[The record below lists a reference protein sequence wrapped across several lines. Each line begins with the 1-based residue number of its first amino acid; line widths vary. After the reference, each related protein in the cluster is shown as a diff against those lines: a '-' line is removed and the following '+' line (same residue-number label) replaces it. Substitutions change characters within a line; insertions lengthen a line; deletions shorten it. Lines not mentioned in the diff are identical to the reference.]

1 LRGVK
6 LKATVL
12 ALTAALA
19 IGALAG
25 PSASAQPTAGK
36 SAEDLVRFLT
46 KGKLKVKNKIS
57 YLFQCARDCDV
68 TVTLRLVVPGVKA
81 PPDVASGSF
90 TAGIPIK
97 DGFKPSGPLQKA
109 IREGGGKSKLKSTI
123 VANIP
128 TTGENDV
135 DRRTFKF
142 K

>member
-1 LRGVK
+1 MR
-6 LKATVL
+6 LKTTVL

-25 PSASAQPTAGK
+25 PSASAEPTAGK
-36 SAEDLVRFLT
+36 SAEDLVQFLT

-57 YLFQCARDCDV
+57 YLFQCARDCEA

-81 PPDVASGSF
+81 PPDTLSGNF
-90 TAGIPIK
+90 TAGIPIE

-109 IREGGGKSKLKSTI
+109 IREGGKKSKLKSTI
-123 VANIP
+123 VAATP
-128 TTGENDV
+128 TGENDV